1 MKNAFCMLM
10 LGRGVPMFLMG
21 DEVGRTQHG
30 NNNSYCQDNDLS
42 WMDWTLVQRNSEL
55 LRFVT
60 MMIHFRRANPVLRAG
75 AFYQGRDYVGSGKP
89 DISFH
94 GTQLWAPDFSPGSR
108 CLAFLLCGKHA
119 QDQQGDI
126 YVAMNMY
133 WEGLPYQI
141 PAPRAGECCV
151 ELRAAR

>member
-1 MKNAFCMLM
+1 
-10 LGRGVPMFLMG
+10 
-21 DEVGRTQHG
+21 
-30 NNNSYCQDNDLS
+30 
-42 WMDWTLVQRNSEL
+42 
-55 LRFVT
+55 
-60 MMIHFRRANPVLRAG
+60 VLRAG

-141 PAPRAGECCV
+141 PAPRAGECWRIV
-151 ELRAAR
+151 VNTSMRAPYDIFEVADAPSLGDRQEIIVGPRSMMVLVAQACNPS